1 MQERACLDAGVI
13 YLYFRKNAPEKVN
26 ILINKIK
33 NKTMLAYIPKTIL
46 IEAFKH
52 LCVSEGKEFAI
63 SCISSFQHN
72 VIAKYISLTSE
83 LILMAGQ
90 LKCQYRMKLSY
101 NDCIALSIALKNKAK
116 FHTTEKNLPKIKNL
130 QVIKYDF

>member
-13 YLYFRKNAPEKVN
+13 YLYYRKNAPEKVN
-26 ILINKIK
+26 ILINKI
-33 NKTMLAYIPKTIL
+33 NNQNILAYVPKTTL
-46 IEAFKH
+46 VEVYKH
-52 LCVSEGKEFAI
+52 LCVTEGKNFAT

-72 VIAKYISLTSE
+72 ITAHYISLTSE

-90 LKCQYRMKLSY
+90 LKCQYRLKLSY
-101 NDCIALSIALKNKAK
+101 NDCIALAISLQKKAK

-130 QVIKYDF
+130 QIIKYDF

>member
-13 YLYFRKNAPEKVN
+13 YLYYRKNAPEKVN

-33 NKTMLAYIPKTIL
+33 NQNILAYVPKTTL
-46 IEAFKH
+46 VEVYKH
-52 LCVSEGKEFAI
+52 LCVTEGKNFAT

-72 VIAKYISLTSE
+72 ITAHYISLTSE

-90 LKCQYRMKLSY
+90 LKCQYRLKLSY
-101 NDCIALSIALKNKAK
+101 NDCIALAISLQKKAK

-130 QVIKYDF
+130 QIIKYDF

>member
-13 YLYFRKNAPEKVN
+13 YLYYRKNAPKKVD

-33 NKTMLAYIPKTIL
+33 NQNILAYVPKTTL
-46 IEAFKH
+46 IEVYKH
-52 LCVSEGKEFAI
+52 LCVTEGKDFAT
-63 SCISSFQHN
+63 SCISSFQHI
-72 VIAKYISLTSE
+72 VKAQFISLSSE

-90 LKCQYRMKLSY
+90 LKCQYRLKLSY
-101 NDCIALSIALKNKAK
+101 NDCIGLAIALQKKAK

-130 QVIKYDF
+130 QIIKYDF

>member
-13 YLYFRKNAPEKVN
+13 YLYYRKNAPEKVK
-26 ILINKIK
+26 ILMSKIK
-33 NKTMLAYIPKTIL
+33 KQNISAFIPKTIL
-46 IEAFKH
+46 VEVYKH
-52 LCVSEGKEFAI
+52 LCITEGKDFAT

-72 VIAKYISLTSE
+72 ITAQYNTLTSE
-83 LILMAGQ
+83 LNLIAGQ

-101 NDCIALSIALKNKAK
+101 NDCIAIAIALQKKAK

-130 QVIKYDF
+130 QIIKYEF